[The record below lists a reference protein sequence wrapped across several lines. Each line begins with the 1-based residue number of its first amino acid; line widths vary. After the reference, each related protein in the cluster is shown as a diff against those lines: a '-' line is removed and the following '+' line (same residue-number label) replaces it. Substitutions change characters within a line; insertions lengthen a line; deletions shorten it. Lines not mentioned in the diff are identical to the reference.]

1 MRAYDVAFC
10 CAGLLF
16 RRERLDEIL
25 SILPEGR
32 REAIR
37 ECLKE
42 ISGWPESELT
52 ERLKTSR
59 QTDVAEAMRRC
70 GRGGASQ
77 LESLPAP
84 LSRWLYAQVWES
96 DGREDH

>member
-1 MRAYDVAFC
+1 MAFC

-16 RRERLDEIL
+16 RRERLEEIL
-25 SILPEGR
+25 SILPHGR

-52 ERLKTSR
+52 ERLKTLR

-77 LESLPAP
+77 LEWLPAP

-96 DGREDH
+96 DGLENH

>member
-1 MRAYDVAFC
+1 MAFC
-10 CAGLLF
+10 CAGVLF
-16 RRERLDEIL
+16 RQERFEEIL
-25 SILPEGR
+25 SILPQGR

-52 ERLKTSR
+52 KRLKTLQ

-77 LESLPAP
+77 LEWLPAP

-96 DGREDH
+96 DGLENH